1 MVKGL
6 ADWESL
12 TDYKQRK
19 EYTFIKVDR
28 NLIQSKDFTAEEKGL
43 YLALMMT
50 SKQIATNEVYIS
62 ITLSELVGILL
73 TNPTAPTIRSS
84 KQTILDLLASLAEK
98 KAILTSVDDERITAK
113 VNTDYKPFTKFFNVF
128 GILTLPK
135 LRAKSL
141 KKALRNLSIFGFVVA
156 SSGADSSDN
165 AHIYI
170 NGLSYMSSV
179 IGLSYSTVKKNVDGL
194 VSDGILA
201 RKIYSTKDKHQHSLL
216 TLNTDLDKQRLESYL
231 IAKLEKEK
239 PKEQQ
244 AKEQQSESESQA
256 ELPLFYTGK
265 VSKLLGFDVTQNK
278 YLKQIINNWKAQHGE
293 EVTLIAL
300 DLIKPKYD
308 EGGRKYKNGMFNAL
322 HTINWVNKV
331 LDNEKDKFGN
341 SYWDRA
347 KKIQDHDK
355 LVEQGKI
362 KVIEDKDLPNTRI
375 DLDKPDPNYQR
386 QGTITKDASEPV
398 EDDDGIDLD
407 KLADQVFG
415 YGNPTMQQQ
424 AETDVESQADVESDV
439 DEENMS
445 YNDIMRKVMK
455 ETAEKTKNDPLFLVK
470 EQAKA
475 HSRV

>member
-19 EYTFIKVDR
+19 EYAFIKVDR

-50 SKQIATNEVYIS
+50 AKQMATNEAYVN

-73 TNPTAPTIRSS
+73 DKPTAPTIRNS
-84 KQTILDLLASLAEK
+84 KKTILDLLALLADK
-98 KAILTSVDDERITAK
+98 KAILTTVDDERITAK
-113 VNTDYKPFTKFFNVF
+113 VNTDYKPFTKFYNVF

-135 LRAKSL
+135 LQAKSL
-141 KKALRNLSIFGFVVA
+141 KKALRNIAVFGFVVA

-179 IGLSYSTVKKNVDGL
+179 IGLSYSTVKKTVDAL
-194 VSDGILA
+194 VSGGILA

-231 IAKLEKEK
+231 TAKFEKEK
-239 PKEQQ
+239 PKQQ
-244 AKEQQSESESQA
+244 QSKEQAESESQA
-256 ELPLFYTGK
+256 DEESPLFYTGK
-265 VSKLLGFDVTQNK
+265 VSQILGFDVARNK
-278 YLKQIINNWKAQHGE
+278 ALKNKVNNWKAEHGE
-293 EVTLIAL
+293 DVTIIAL
-300 DLIKPKYD
+300 GLVKPKLKEVGY
-308 EGGRKYKNGMFNAL
+308 KYEDGKFNAL
-322 HTINWVNKV
+322 YTINWVNKV
-331 LDNEKDKFGN
+331 LEDHVQRNGKT
-341 SYWDRA
+341 YWDMA
-347 KKIQDHDK
+347 KEIREHDK

-362 KVIEDKDLPNTRI
+362 TVIEDKDLPMTRI
-375 DLDKPDPNYQR
+375 NLDKPDPNYKR
-386 QGTITKDASEPV
+386 QGSLTKDASK
-398 EDDDGIDLD
+398 DIIDIDIDLE
-407 KLADQVFG
+407 KLADRVFG
-415 YGNPTMQQQ
+415 YDNPTTQQQ
-424 AETDVESQADVESDV
+424 AETDVESQTDVDSDE

-445 YNDIMRKVMK
+445 YNDVMREAMK
-455 ETAEKTKNDPLFLVK
+455 QLEEKKENDPLFWIK

-475 HSRV
+475 HSKA